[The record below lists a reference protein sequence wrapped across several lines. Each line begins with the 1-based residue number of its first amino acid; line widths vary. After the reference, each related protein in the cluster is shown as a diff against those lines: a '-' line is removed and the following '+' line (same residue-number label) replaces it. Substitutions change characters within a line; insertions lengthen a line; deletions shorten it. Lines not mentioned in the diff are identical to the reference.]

1 MPSRNAENDFPRR
14 KGLGSL
20 IARVFRRRRAARSP
34 LIVEAGDAA
43 LDRGALRFTA
53 PPGPPV
59 SLTPIE
65 ARLLEYLM
73 RHADTAVS
81 HAALLE
87 QIGGD
92 DAASGGSRA
101 DLFIRGLRI
110 KIEDDPDRPEW
121 IRTVPGVG
129 YMFRSGPDRP

>member
-1 MPSRNAENDFPRR
+1 MPIRNVEDNFPRM

-20 IARVFRRRRAARSP
+20 IARVFHRRRAVQCP
-34 LIVEAGDAA
+34 LIVEAGAAA

-59 SLTPIE
+59 TLTPIE

-73 RHADTAVS
+73 RHADTAIS

-92 DAASGGSRA
+92 DAASGGGRA
-101 DLFIRGLRI
+101 DLFIRRLRI

>member
-1 MPSRNAENDFPRR
+1 MPSRNVEDDFPRG

-43 LDRGALRFTA
+43 LDRGALRFTT
-53 PPGPPV
+53 PQGPPV
-59 SLTPIE
+59 TLTPIE
-65 ARLLEYLM
+65 ARLLECLM
-73 RHADTAVS
+73 RHADAPVS
-81 HAALLE
+81 HAVLLD

-101 DLFIRGLRI
+101 DLFIRRLRM

-121 IRTVPGVG
+121 IQTVPGVG
-129 YMFRSGPDRP
+129 YMFWSGRDRP